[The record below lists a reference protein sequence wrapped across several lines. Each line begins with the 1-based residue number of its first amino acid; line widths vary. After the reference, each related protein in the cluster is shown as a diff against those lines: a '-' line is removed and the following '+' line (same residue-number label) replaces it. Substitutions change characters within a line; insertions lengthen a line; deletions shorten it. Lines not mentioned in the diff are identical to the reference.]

1 MKTKNLNIAAMSTL
15 GLATAGATT
24 TLAVIP
30 TFGLIPAILTLAV
43 GAMGVI
49 STAVVAKSAGKDAE
63 VDSETAVAELQ
74 SSDYIPRDI
83 YSRLVEL
90 QDLAKT
96 YRDSDSTLFPDINSV
111 LINAQELF
119 KRIDSKLDSQAGRLA
134 AINYSDTL
142 LKLNKAL
149 GVDYYLDIQANP
161 HLWSQPEERLE
172 AVERAL
178 KATGLQLIRNIK
190 QINSSQ
196 DLEYKISIDLLLKA
210 AEDGNAAEL
219 VERRSA

>member
-15 GLATAGATT
+15 GVATAGATT

-30 TFGLIPAILTLAV
+30 TFGFIPAILTLAV
-43 GAMGVI
+43 GAMGLI
-49 STAVVAKSAGKDAE
+49 STAVVAKSSSKNAEAGSDDE
-63 VDSETAVAELQ
+63 VAELQ
-74 SSDYIPRDI
+74 SSGYIPRDI
-83 YSRLVEL
+83 YSQLLEL
-90 QDLAKT
+90 QTLAIA
-96 YRDSDSTLFPDINSV
+96 YHDSKSSLFPDINSV

-134 AINYSDTL
+134 AVNYSDTL

-161 HLWSQPEERLE
+161 HLWSQPEERLA
-172 AVERAL
+172 AVEKAL

-219 VERRSA
+219 VEGRSD

>member
-15 GLATAGATT
+15 GVATAGATT

-30 TFGLIPAILTLAV
+30 TFGVIPAILTLAI

-63 VDSETAVAELQ
+63 LDSETEIAEVQ
-74 SSDYIPRDI
+74 SYYLPRDI
-83 YSRLVEL
+83 YSQLVEL
-90 QDLAKT
+90 QDLAKA
-96 YRDSDSTLFPDINSV
+96 YRDSQSSLFPEINSV
-111 LINAQELF
+111 LTNAQELF

-134 AINYSDTL
+134 AVNYSDTL

-161 HLWSQPEERLE
+161 HLWSQPEERLV

-219 VERRSA
+219 VEGRSA

>member
-1 MKTKNLNIAAMSTL
+1 MAA
-15 GLATAGATT
+15 
-24 TLAVIP
+24 V
-30 TFGLIPAILTLAV
+30 
-43 GAMGVI
+43 
-49 STAVVAKSAGKDAE
+49 
-63 VDSETAVAELQ
+63 
-74 SSDYIPRDI
+74 
-83 YSRLVEL
+83 
-90 QDLAKT
+90 
-96 YRDSDSTLFPDINSV
+96 
-111 LINAQELF
+111 
-119 KRIDSKLDSQAGRLA
+119 
-134 AINYSDTL
+134 NYSDTL

-219 VERRSA
+219 VEGRSA

>member
-30 TFGLIPAILTLAV
+30 TFGFIPAILTLAV
-43 GAMGVI
+43 GAMGLI
-49 STAVVAKSAGKDAE
+49 STAVVAKSSSKNTEAGSEAE
-63 VDSETAVAELQ
+63 VAELQ
-74 SSDYIPRDI
+74 SSGYIPRDI
-83 YSRLVEL
+83 YSQLLEL
-90 QDLAKT
+90 QTLAIA
-96 YRDSDSTLFPDINSV
+96 YHDSKSSLFPDINSV

-134 AINYSDTL
+134 AVNYFDTL

-161 HLWSQPEERLE
+161 HLWSQPEERLA
-172 AVERAL
+172 AVEKAV

-219 VERRSA
+219 VEGRSA

>member
-15 GLATAGATT
+15 GVATAGATT

-30 TFGLIPAILTLAV
+30 TFGFIPAILTLAV

-49 STAVVAKSAGKDAE
+49 STAVVAKSANKNAE
-63 VDSETAVAELQ
+63 ANSETAVAELQ
-74 SSDYIPRDI
+74 SSDYLPRDI
-83 YSRLVEL
+83 HSQLVVL
-90 QDLAKT
+90 QGLAKA
-96 YRDSDSTLFPDINSV
+96 YRDSESSLFPEINSV
-111 LINAQELF
+111 LTNAQELF
-119 KRIDSKLDSQAGRLA
+119 KRIDAKLDSQAGRLA
-134 AINYSDTL
+134 AVNYSDTL

-161 HLWSQPEERLE
+161 HLWSQPEERLA

-210 AEDGNAAEL
+210 AEDGNAADI
-219 VERRSA
+219 VQSQSA